1 MCNPN
6 KEEYFKISVLIRG
19 DQLEM
24 SFARHNNNNN
34 DNARILSCVVIPK
47 DVH

>member
-6 KEEYFKISVLIRG
+6 KEEYFKISVLIRE
-19 DQLEM
+19 DQLEV
-24 SFARHNNNNN
+24 SFARLNNNN

>member
-6 KEEYFKISVLIRG
+6 KEEYFKISVLIRE

-24 SFARHNNNNN
+24 SFARHNNNN
-34 DNARILSCVVIPK
+34 DNARILLCVVIPK

>member
-1 MCNPN
+1 M
-6 KEEYFKISVLIRG
+6 EEYFKISVLIRE

-24 SFARHNNNNN
+24 SFARHNNNN